1 MWTEK
6 LGVHLPFLQ
15 NGVAQVGILV
25 EDLDQAVENYWRVG
39 KIGPWQIYTY
49 QRPLVKVMT
58 YRGKPAD
65 YKMRI
70 ALTWTN
76 ALCIE
81 LIQVLEGESIYQE
94 FIEKRGFGLHHLG
107 IVVEDAEA
115 EIAQA
120 EGAGFPVIQ
129 DGSGYGLH
137 GDGHYAYLDTEAQL
151 GVIVE
156 LMQPPKVRVSP
167 ERIYPPE
174 VDNAGDSR

>member
-1 MWTEK
+1 
-6 LGVHLPFLQ
+6 
-15 NGVAQVGILV
+15 
-25 EDLDQAVENYWRVG
+25 
-39 KIGPWQIYTY
+39 
-49 QRPLVKVMT
+49 
-58 YRGKPAD
+58 
-65 YKMRI
+65 MRI

-76 ALCIE
+76 TLCIE
-81 LIQVLEGESIYQE
+81 LIQALEGESIYQE
-94 FIEKRGFGLHHLG
+94 FIEKRGYGLHHLG
-107 IVVEDAEA
+107 IVVQDADA

-120 EGAGFPVIQ
+120 EGAGFAVIQ

-174 VDNAGDSR
+174 DDNAGDSR